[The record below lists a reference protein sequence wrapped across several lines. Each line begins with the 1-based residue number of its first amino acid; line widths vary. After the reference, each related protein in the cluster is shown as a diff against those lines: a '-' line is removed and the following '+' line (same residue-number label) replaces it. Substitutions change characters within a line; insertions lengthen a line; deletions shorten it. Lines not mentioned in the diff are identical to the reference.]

1 MCPKNSKN
9 PKMSRDLPASQMC
22 STQQAQRGFIEQR
35 ILRNISARRKIRSN
49 LDEVGFFN
57 GPFSMT
63 LEMLRNIKIKDK
75 HYQIE
80 HNIYKIEQE

>member
-9 PKMSRDLPASQMC
+9 PKMSRDLLLSPLC
-22 STQQAQRGFIEQR
+22 STQQAQRGFVEQR
-35 ILRNISARRKIRSN
+35 ILRNIPARRKIRSN
-49 LDEVGFFN
+49 LEGFGFFN

-80 HNIYKIEQE
+80 HNIYKIE